1 MAEHARPPVGT
12 IAWVDLTVPDAP
24 LVRDFYKAVVG
35 WTSEDVTM
43 DDYADFNMISPVTGM
58 PAAGICHT
66 RGANADL
73 PPYWLMYVI
82 VANLDQS
89 VDACRKVGGSVI
101 SGPRSMGEHGR
112 FAVIHD
118 PAGAPMGLFE
128 PA

>member
-1 MAEHARPPVGT
+1 MAEHAKPPVGT

-66 RGANADL
+66 RGANAPATVL
-73 PPYWLMYVI
+73 AHVCHRRQPRP
-82 VANLDQS
+82 
-89 VDACRKVGGSVI
+89 VGGRVSQ
-101 SGPRSMGEHGR
+101 GGR
-112 FAVIHD
+112 VGD
-118 PAGAPMGLFE
+118 
-128 PA
+128 